1 MNHNS
6 EVLTTDSSVTFLDKF
21 HHFPGPQILN
31 LLEKEADQ
39 NLFIQLIQNQGPFCF
54 RKFCNLDRN
63 HALGIIITPD
73 RDIGGRGEIVI
84 IISSKTGKQI
94 KAVRT

>member
-1 MNHNS
+1 MEEAMNHNS

-39 NLFIQLIQNQGPFCF
+39 NLFI
-54 RKFCNLDRN
+54 
-63 HALGIIITPD
+63 
-73 RDIGGRGEIVI
+73 
-84 IISSKTGKQI
+84 
-94 KAVRT
+94 